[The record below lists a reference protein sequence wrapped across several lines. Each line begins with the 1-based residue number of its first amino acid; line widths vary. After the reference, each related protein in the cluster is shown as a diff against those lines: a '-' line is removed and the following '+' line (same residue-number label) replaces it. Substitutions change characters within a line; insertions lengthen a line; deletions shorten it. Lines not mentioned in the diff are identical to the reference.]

1 MRFGAPEELLWLLLV
16 PGLAFLMWNGNR
28 LARQRLHKLLS
39 PDLLSRLVDSPVTW
53 LRLVRQAGLLLASM
67 CFVLTL
73 ARPQWGVTQETVA
86 FRGRDILIAID
97 TSRSMLAGDVSP
109 SRLGRAKLVAEDLI
123 AALPEE
129 RMGLIAFAGEAEVQ
143 APLTV
148 DHETVIDA
156 INHLDTNSIARG
168 GTDIAAA
175 IRAAELALG
184 QKGKSLRALV
194 LLTDGE
200 ELDEDGVEAARKAAQ
215 SGIRIF
221 TIGIGSPNGTQ
232 IALPNGQMLRDP
244 DGEVVTSKLDEDRLK
259 SIAEATG
266 GFYVRLT
273 STTASQVLTQGL
285 LHLGDANLT
294 NRSLTKPIERYQ
306 WPLAI
311 GLVFLFIAM
320 VTADR
325 LRRASATNGLAPVD
339 PKRSGGAISS
349 RRSPTAAGE
358 GASEARSKIRQPV
371 AILFLSFAL
380 LSVSRGASALDFYRN
395 GDYEAALDLWQD
407 ELKAHPH
414 DPLLNLNAGNA
425 AYRLDKFDDAFDNY
439 SEAMTSPNPSLR
451 ENAYYNGGN
460 ALFKAGDNQEDV
472 ERQLMN
478 YYDAKYLYEQA
489 LDLDPN
495 DAAAKKNLD
504 LLLRRI
510 KEAEEQKKVEQQRQ
524 SSRGTGGQRQ
534 KSGPQNQNDSGKSG
548 QRQDQPNEGNSQSE
562 ENNDGRGENPKS
574 TPKNK
579 EGDLREIQPRDANP
593 PDNQD
598 SQSTQDGKMSREEAM
613 GLLDSLRGEEDHVN
627 LSRRKREKPVNRDW

>member
-1 MRFGAPEELLWLLLV
+1 MKFGAPLELLWLV
-16 PGLAFLMWNGNR
+16 FIPVLAFLMWNGNR
-28 LARQRLHKLLS
+28 LARKRLHKLLS
-39 PDLLSRLVDSPVTW
+39 PDLLPRLVDSPVNW
-53 LRLVRQAGLLLASM
+53 LRLVRQASLLLASAL
-67 CFVLTL
+67 FAFTL
-73 ARPQWGVTQETVA
+73 ARPQWGVIQETVA

-97 TSRSMLAGDVSP
+97 TSRSMLATDVSP

-123 AALPEE
+123 AALPGE
-129 RMGLIAFAGEAEVQ
+129 RIGLIAFAGEADVQ

-148 DHETVIDA
+148 DHDTVIDT

-184 QKGKSLRALV
+184 QKSKTLRALV

-221 TIGIGSPNGTQ
+221 TIGVGTPNGSS
-232 IALPNGQMLRDP
+232 ISLPNGQVLRDR
-244 DGEVVTSKLDEDRLK
+244 DGEVVTSKLDEARLK
-259 SIAEATG
+259 SIAESTG

-294 NRSLTKPIERYQ
+294 SRSLTKPIERYQ

-311 GLVFLFIAM
+311 GLLFLFLAM
-320 VTADR
+320 LTADR
-325 LRRASATNGLAPVD
+325 LRRPSTPL
-339 PKRSGGAISS
+339 
-349 RRSPTAAGE
+349 
-358 GASEARSKIRQPV
+358 RQSTV
-371 AILFLSFAL
+371 LLLFSFAL
-380 LSVSRGASALDFYRN
+380 LSVSRGASALDFYHS

-407 ELKAHPH
+407 ELKSHPH
-414 DPLLNLNAGNA
+414 DPVLNLNAGNA
-425 AYRLDKFDDAFDNY
+425 AYRMDRFDQAFENY
-439 SEAMTSPNPSLR
+439 SEAMNSPNSTLR

-460 ALFKAGDNQEDV
+460 SLFKAGDSQEDV

-489 LDLDPN
+489 LDIDPN
-495 DAAAKKNLD
+495 DADAKKNLD

-510 KEAEEQKKVEQQRQ
+510 KEAEQQKQMEQQRQ
-524 SSRGTGGQRQ
+524 SSRGNGGQRQ
-534 KSGPQNQNDSGKSG
+534 KSGQQNQQNSGKSG
-548 QRQDQPNEGNSQSE
+548 QRQNQPNEGSSE
-562 ENNDGRGENPKS
+562 SNENNDGQSESPNSQPKD
-574 TPKNK
+574 KK
-579 EGDLREIQPRDANP
+579 GDLREIQPRDPNR

-598 SQSTQDGKMSREEAM
+598 NPSTQDGKMSREEAN

-627 LSRRKREKPVNRDW
+627 LARHKREKPVNRDW

>member
-1 MRFGAPEELLWLLLV
+1 MKFGTPEELLWLLFIPV
-16 PGLAFLMWNGNR
+16 LAFLMWNGNR
-28 LARQRLHKLLS
+28 LARKRLHKLLS
-39 PDLLSRLVDSPVTW
+39 PDLLPRLVDSPVNW
-53 LRLVRQAGLLLASM
+53 LRMVRQACLLLASTF
-67 CFVLTL
+67 FVLAL
-73 ARPQWGVTQETVA
+73 ARPQRGVTQETVA

-109 SRLGRAKLVAEDLI
+109 NRLGRAKLVAEDLI

-129 RMGLIAFAGEAEVQ
+129 RVGLIAFAGEAEVQ

-156 INHLDTNSIARG
+156 INHLDTNVIARG
-168 GTDIAAA
+168 GTDIASA

-184 QKGKSLRALV
+184 QKSKSLRALV

-221 TIGIGSPNGTQ
+221 TIGIGSPNGAQ
-232 IALPNGQMLRDP
+232 IALPNGQVLRDRN
-244 DGEVVTSKLDEDRLK
+244 GEVVTSKLDEARLK
-259 SIAEATG
+259 SIAESTG

-273 STTASQVLTQGL
+273 STTATQVLTQSL

-306 WPLAI
+306 WPLGA
-311 GLVFLFIAM
+311 GLLLLFVAM

-325 LRRASATNGLAPVD
+325 LRRASGPL
-339 PKRSGGAISS
+339 
-349 RRSPTAAGE
+349 RRSTA
-358 GASEARSKIRQPV
+358 V
-371 AILFLSFAL
+371 LLFSFAL
-380 LSVSRGASALDFYRN
+380 LSVSQGASPLDFYRS

-425 AYRLDKFDDAFDNY
+425 AYRLDRFDQAFENY
-439 SEAMTSPNPSLR
+439 SEAMNSPNSTLR
-451 ENAYYNGGN
+451 EDAYYNGGN
-460 ALFKAGDNQEDV
+460 SLFKAGDNQEDV
-472 ERQLMN
+472 ERQLMD

-489 LDLDPN
+489 LDIDPN

-510 KEAEEQKKVEQQRQ
+510 KEAEQQKRMEQQRQ
-524 SSRGTGGQRQ
+524 NSRGTGGQRQ
-534 KSGPQNQNDSGKSG
+534 KTGPQNQQDSGKSG
-548 QRQDQPNEGNSQSE
+548 QHQNQPNEGNSESD
-562 ENNDGRGENPKS
+562 ENNDGRSENPSS

-579 EGDLREIQPRDANP
+579 EGDLREIQPRDPNR
-593 PDNQD
+593 PDNQEN
-598 SQSTQDGKMSREEAM
+598 QSTQDGKMTRDEAM

-627 LSRRKREKPVNRDW
+627 LSRRKREKPVTRDW

>member
-1 MRFGAPEELLWLLLV
+1 MKFGTPEELLWLLLI
-16 PGLAFLMWNGNR
+16 PILGFLMWNGNR
-28 LARQRLHKLLS
+28 LARKRLQKLLS
-39 PDLLSRLVDSPVTW
+39 PDLLPRLVDSPIKW
-53 LRLVRQAGLLLASM
+53 LRLVRQISLLLATSF
-67 CFVLTL
+67 FVLAL
-73 ARPQWGVTQETVA
+73 ARPQWGATQETVG
-86 FRGRDILIAID
+86 FRGRDVLIAID
-97 TSRSMLAGDVSP
+97 TSRSMLATDVSP

-129 RMGLIAFAGEAEVQ
+129 RVGSIAFAGEAEVQ

-156 INHLDTNSIARG
+156 INHLDANTIARG

-184 QKGKSLRALV
+184 QKSKSLRALV

-200 ELDEDGVEAARKAAQ
+200 ELDEDGLEAARKAAQ

-221 TIGIGSPNGTQ
+221 TIGIGSPNGSQ
-232 IALPNGQMLRDP
+232 IALPNGQVLRDR
-244 DGEVVTSKLDEDRLK
+244 DGEVVTSKLDEARLK
-259 SIAEATG
+259 SIAESTG

-273 STTASQVLTQGL
+273 STTATQVITQSL

-311 GLVFLFIAM
+311 GLLFLFAAM
-320 VTADR
+320 ITADR
-325 LRRASATNGLAPVD
+325 LRKSSTGLRP
-339 PKRSGGAISS
+339 STAI
-349 RRSPTAAGE
+349 
-358 GASEARSKIRQPV
+358 
-371 AILFLSFAL
+371 ILFCFAL
-380 LSVSRGASALDFYRN
+380 LSVSRGANALDFYRS
-395 GDYEAALDLWQD
+395 GDYEAAFDLWQD
-407 ELKAHPH
+407 ELRTHPH

-425 AYRLDKFDDAFDNY
+425 AYRLEKFDQAFENY
-439 SEAMTSPNPSLR
+439 SEAMNSPNSSLR
-451 ENAYYNGGN
+451 ENAYYNAGN

-489 LDLDPN
+489 LDIDPN

-510 KEAEEQKKVEQQRQ
+510 KEAEEQKKTEQQRQ

-534 KSGPQNQNDSGKSG
+534 KTGPQDKKDSGKSG
-548 QRQDQPNEGNSQSE
+548 QRQNEPNDSNSDSDDNHDGQAEKQS
-562 ENNDGRGENPKS
+562 PS
-574 TPKNK
+574 PKNK
-579 EGDLREIQPRDANP
+579 DGDLREIQPRDANP
-593 PDNQD
+593 PEGQD
-598 SQSTQDGKMSREEAM
+598 GQRAQDGKMSRDEAM

-627 LSRRKREKPVNRDW
+627 LSRRKREKPVTRDW

>member
-1 MRFGAPEELLWLLLV
+1 MRFGAPAELLWLLCV

-28 LARQRLHKLLS
+28 LARQRLRKLLS
-39 PDLLSRLVDSPVTW
+39 PDLLARLVDSPVTW
-53 LRLVRQAGLLLASM
+53 LRLVRQACLLLASLF
-67 CFVLTL
+67 FVLTL

-109 SRLGRAKLVAEDLI
+109 SRLGRSKLVAEDLI
-123 AALPEE
+123 TALPEE
-129 RMGLIAFAGEAEVQ
+129 RMGLIAFAGEAEVE

-200 ELDEDGVEAARKAAQ
+200 ELDEDGVEEARKAAQ

-221 TIGIGSPNGTQ
+221 TIGIGSANGSE
-232 IALPNGQMLRDP
+232 IPLPDGQLLRDR
-244 DGEVVTSKLDEDRLK
+244 DGEVVTSKLDENRLK

-285 LHLGDANLT
+285 LHLGDGNLT
-294 NRSLTKPIERYQ
+294 NRSLTKPIDRYQ

-311 GLVFLFIAM
+311 GLLFLFIAM
-320 VTADR
+320 VTTDR
-325 LRRASATNGLAPVD
+325 LRRAPVPPGLVPVA
-339 PKRSGGAISS
+339 PKRSSG
-349 RRSPTAAGE
+349 R
-358 GASEARSKIRQPV
+358 SEAHSTIRQS
-371 AILFLSFAL
+371 AALLLFSFAL
-380 LSVSRGASALDFYRN
+380 LSVTRGANALDFYRN

-425 AYRLDKFDDAFDNY
+425 AYRLDKFDDAFESY
-439 SEAMTSPNPSLR
+439 SEAMTSSNLSLR

-510 KEAEEQKKVEQQRQ
+510 KEAEQQKKVEQQRQ
-524 SSRGTGGQRQ
+524 NSRGTGGQRQ
-534 KSGPQNQNDSGKSG
+534 KSGPQNQANSGKSG
-548 QRQDQPNEGNSQSE
+548 QQQNQPNEGNSQSE
-562 ENNDGRGENPKS
+562 ENNDGQGQNPKS

-579 EGDLREIQPRDANP
+579 DGDLREIQPRDANP
-593 PDNQD
+593 PNSQD
-598 SQSTQDGKMSREEAM
+598 SQSSQDGKMNRDEAT

-627 LSRRKREKPVNRDW
+627 LSRRKREKPVTRDW

>member
-1 MRFGAPEELLWLLLV
+1 MKFGAPEELLWLLLI
-16 PGLAFLMWNGNR
+16 PALAFLMWNGNR
-28 LARQRLHKLLS
+28 LARQRLRKLLS
-39 PDLLSRLVDSPVTW
+39 PDLLSRLVESPVKW
-53 LRLVRQAGLLLASM
+53 LRMVRQACLLLASTL
-67 CFVLTL
+67 FVLAL
-73 ARPQWGVTQETVA
+73 SRPQWGVTQETVA

-97 TSRSMLAGDVSP
+97 TSRSMLAKDVSP

-123 AALPEE
+123 AALSEE
-129 RMGLIAFAGEAEVQ
+129 RIGLIAFAGEAEVE

-156 INHLDTNSIARG
+156 INHLDTNSVARG

-184 QKGKSLRALV
+184 QKSKSLRALV

-221 TIGIGSPNGTQ
+221 TIGIGSPNGAEIT
-232 IALPNGQMLRDP
+232 LPNGQVLRDR
-244 DGEVVTSKLDEDRLK
+244 DGEIVTSKLDEARLK
-259 SIAEATG
+259 SIAESTG

-311 GLVFLFIAM
+311 GLLFLFIGM

-325 LRRASATNGLAPVD
+325 LKRASAPL
-339 PKRSGGAISS
+339 RQS
-349 RRSPTAAGE
+349 AA
-358 GASEARSKIRQPV
+358 
-371 AILFLSFAL
+371 LFLLSFAL
-380 LSVSRGASALDFYRN
+380 LSVSRGASPLDFYRS

-425 AYRLDKFDDAFDNY
+425 AYRLDRFDQAFENY
-439 SEAMTSPNPSLR
+439 SEAMNSPNSTLR

-460 ALFKAGDNQEDV
+460 SLFKAGDNQEDV

-489 LDLDPN
+489 LDIDPN

-510 KEAEEQKKVEQQRQ
+510 KQAEQQKRMAQQQQ

-534 KSGPQNQNDSGKSG
+534 KSGSQNQQDSGKSG
-548 QRQDQPNEGNSQSE
+548 QRQNQPDEGNSQPD
-562 ENNDGRGENPKS
+562 ENSDGQGESPNS

-579 EGDLREIQPRDANP
+579 EGDLRELQPRDPNR
-593 PDNQD
+593 PDGQD
-598 SQSTQDGKMSREEAM
+598 SQSSQDGKMSREEAM

-627 LSRRKREKPVNRDW
+627 LSRHKRERPVTRDW

>member
-1 MRFGAPEELLWLLLV
+1 MKFGAPGELLWLLLIPV
-16 PGLAFLMWNGNR
+16 LAFLMWNGNR
-28 LARQRLHKLLS
+28 LARKRLHKLLS
-39 PDLLSRLVDSPVTW
+39 PELLSRLVDSPVNW
-53 LRLVRQAGLLLASM
+53 LRMVRQASLLLASTL
-67 CFVLTL
+67 FVLAL
-73 ARPQWGVTQETVA
+73 SRPQWGVTQETVA

-97 TSRSMLAGDVSP
+97 TSRRMLATDVPP
-109 SRLGRAKLVAEDLI
+109 SRLGGAKLVAEDLI

-129 RMGLIAFAGEAEVQ
+129 RIGLIAFAGEADVQ

-148 DHETVIDA
+148 DHDTVIDT

-168 GTDIAAA
+168 GTNMRAA

-184 QKGKSLRALV
+184 QKSKSLRALV

-221 TIGIGSPNGTQ
+221 TIGIGSPHGARNT
-232 IALPNGQMLRDP
+232 LPNGQVLRDR
-244 DGEVVTSKLDEDRLK
+244 DGEVVTSKLDEARLK
-259 SIAEATG
+259 SIAESTG
-266 GFYVRLT
+266 GFYVRVT
-273 STTASQVLTQGL
+273 STTASQVLTPGL
-285 LHLGDANLT
+285 LHFGDANPP
-294 NRSLTKPIERYQ
+294 NGSLTKPIERYQ

-311 GLVFLFIAM
+311 GLLFLFIGM

-325 LRRASATNGLAPVD
+325 LKRASAPNGLAPVA
-339 PKRSGGAISS
+339 PKRSGG
-349 RRSPTAAGE
+349 R
-358 GASEARSKIRQPV
+358 SEARSTIRQST
-371 AILFLSFAL
+371 AILLFSFAL
-380 LSVSRGASALDFYRN
+380 LSVSRGASPLDFYRS

-425 AYRLDKFDDAFDNY
+425 AYRLDRFDQAFDNY
-439 SEAMTSPNPSLR
+439 SEAMNSPNSTLR

-460 ALFKAGDNQEDV
+460 SLFKSGDNQEDV

-489 LDLDPN
+489 LDIDPN

-510 KEAEEQKKVEQQRQ
+510 KEAEQQKRMAQQQQ

-534 KSGPQNQNDSGKSG
+534 KSGPQNQQNSGKSR
-548 QRQDQPNEGNSQSE
+548 QRQNQPNEGNSQPDQ
-562 ENNDGRGENPKS
+562 NNDGQSESPNS

-579 EGDLREIQPRDANP
+579 EGDLRELQPRDPNR

-598 SQSTQDGKMSREEAM
+598 SQSTQDGKMSQNEAM
-613 GLLDSLRGEEDHVN
+613 GLLDSLQGEEDHVN
-627 LSRRKREKPVNRDW
+627 LSKHKRAKPVTRH

>member
-1 MRFGAPEELLWLLLV
+1 MKFGAPEELLWLLLIPV
-16 PGLAFLMWNGNR
+16 LAFLMWNGNR
-28 LARQRLHKLLS
+28 LARKRLHKLLS
-39 PDLLSRLVDSPVTW
+39 PELLSRLVDSPVNW
-53 LRLVRQAGLLLASM
+53 LRMVRQACLLVASTL
-67 CFVLTL
+67 FVLAL

-97 TSRSMLAGDVSP
+97 TSRSMLAGDVTP
-109 SRLGRAKLVAEDLI
+109 NRLGRAKLVAEDLI

-129 RMGLIAFAGEAEVQ
+129 RVGLIAFAGEADVQ

-184 QKGKSLRALV
+184 QKSKSLRALV

-221 TIGIGSPNGTQ
+221 TIGIGSPNGARIT
-232 IALPNGQMLRDP
+232 LPNGQVLRDR
-244 DGEVVTSKLDEDRLK
+244 DGEVVTSKLDEARLK
-259 SIAEATG
+259 SIAESTG

-311 GLVFLFIAM
+311 GLLFLFIGM

-325 LRRASATNGLAPVD
+325 LKRASAPNGLAPVA
-339 PKRSGGAISS
+339 PKRSGG
-349 RRSPTAAGE
+349 R
-358 GASEARSKIRQPV
+358 SEARSTIRQST
-371 AILFLSFAL
+371 AILLFSFAL
-380 LSVSRGASALDFYRN
+380 LSVSRGASPLDFYRS

-425 AYRLDKFDDAFDNY
+425 AYRLDRFDQAFDNY
-439 SEAMTSPNPSLR
+439 SEAMNSPNSTLR

-460 ALFKAGDNQEDV
+460 SLFKSGDNQEDV

-489 LDLDPN
+489 LDIDPN

-510 KEAEEQKKVEQQRQ
+510 KEAEQQKRMAQQQQ

-534 KSGPQNQNDSGKSG
+534 KSGPQNQQNSGKSG
-548 QRQDQPNEGNSQSE
+548 QRQNQPNEGNSGPD
-562 ENNDGRGENPKS
+562 ENNDGQSESPSS

-579 EGDLREIQPRDANP
+579 EGDLRELQPRDPNR
-593 PDNQD
+593 PDSQD

-613 GLLDSLRGEEDHVN
+613 GLLDSLHGEEDHVN
-627 LSRRKREKPVNRDW
+627 LSRHKRDRPVTRDW

>member
-1 MRFGAPEELLWLLLV
+1 
-16 PGLAFLMWNGNR
+16 
-28 LARQRLHKLLS
+28 
-39 PDLLSRLVDSPVTW
+39 
-53 LRLVRQAGLLLASM
+53 
-67 CFVLTL
+67 
-73 ARPQWGVTQETVA
+73 
-86 FRGRDILIAID
+86 
-97 TSRSMLAGDVSP
+97 MLAGDVSP
-109 SRLGRAKLVAEDLI
+109 NRLGRAKLVAEDLI
-123 AALPEE
+123 SALPAE
-129 RMGLIAFAGEAEVQ
+129 RIGLIAFAGEADVQ

-168 GTDIAAA
+168 GTDIASA

-184 QKGKSLRALV
+184 QKSKSLRALV

-200 ELDEDGVEAARKAAQ
+200 ELDEDGVEAAGKAAQ

-221 TIGIGSPNGTQ
+221 TIGIGSPNGSQ
-232 IALPNGQMLRDP
+232 ITLPNGQLLRDR
-244 DGEVVTSKLDEDRLK
+244 DGEAVTSKLDEARLK
-259 SIAEATG
+259 SIAESTG

-306 WPLAI
+306 WPLAV
-311 GLVFLFIAM
+311 GLLFLFLAM
-320 VTADR
+320 ITTDR
-325 LRRASATNGLAPVD
+325 LKRASAPL
-339 PKRSGGAISS
+339 
-349 RRSPTAAGE
+349 
-358 GASEARSKIRQPV
+358 RQSIPFL
-371 AILFLSFAL
+371 LFSLAL
-380 LSVSRGASALDFYRN
+380 LSVSRAASPLEFYRS

-407 ELKAHPH
+407 ELKTHPH

-425 AYRLDKFDDAFDNY
+425 AYRLDRFDQAFENY
-439 SEAMTSPNPSLR
+439 SEAMNSPTSALR

-460 ALFKAGDNQEDV
+460 SLFKAGDNQEDV

-489 LDLDPN
+489 LDIDPN

-510 KEAEEQKKVEQQRQ
+510 KEAEQQKRVEQQRQ

-534 KSGPQNQNDSGKSG
+534 KSGPQNQTDSGKSG
-548 QRQDQPNEGNSQSE
+548 QRQNQPNEGNSESD
-562 ENNDGRGENPKS
+562 ENNDGRSENQNSK
-574 TPKNK
+574 PKNK
-579 EGDLREIQPRDANP
+579 EGDLRELQPRDPNR

-598 SQSTQDGKMSREEAM
+598 SQSTQDGKMNREEAM

-627 LSRRKREKPVNRDW
+627 LSRHKRERPVTRDW

>member
-1 MRFGAPEELLWLLLV
+1 LEKDSMKFGAPGELLWLLLIPV
-16 PGLAFLMWNGNR
+16 LAFLMWNGNR
-28 LARQRLHKLLS
+28 LARKRLHKLLS
-39 PDLLSRLVDSPVTW
+39 PDLLPRLVDSPVNW
-53 LRLVRQAGLLLASM
+53 LRMVRQACLLLASTL
-67 CFVLTL
+67 FVLTL

-97 TSRSMLAGDVSP
+97 TSRSMLATDVSP

-129 RMGLIAFAGEAEVQ
+129 RIGLIAFAGEADVQ

-148 DHETVIDA
+148 DHDTVIDT
-156 INHLDTNSIARG
+156 INHLDTNTIARG

-184 QKGKSLRALV
+184 QKSKSLRALV

-221 TIGIGSPNGTQ
+221 TIGIGSPNGSQ
-232 IALPNGQMLRDP
+232 ITLPNGQVLRDR
-244 DGEVVTSKLDEDRLK
+244 DGEVVTSKLDETRLK
-259 SIAEATG
+259 SIAESTG

-294 NRSLTKPIERYQ
+294 NRSLTRPIERYQ
-306 WPLAI
+306 WPLAF
-311 GLVFLFIAM
+311 GLLFLFLAM

-325 LRRASATNGLAPVD
+325 LRRASTPL
-339 PKRSGGAISS
+339 RQT
-349 RRSPTAAGE
+349 TALL
-358 GASEARSKIRQPV
+358 
-371 AILFLSFAL
+371 LFSFAL
-380 LSVSRGASALDFYRN
+380 LSVGRGASALDFYRS

-407 ELKAHPH
+407 ELKTHPH
-414 DPLLNLNAGNA
+414 DPLVNLNAGNA
-425 AYRLDKFDDAFDNY
+425 AYRLDRFDQAFENY
-439 SEAMTSPNPSLR
+439 SEAMNSSNSTLR

-460 ALFKAGDNQEDV
+460 SLFKAGDNQEDV

-489 LDLDPN
+489 LDIDRN

-510 KEAEEQKKVEQQRQ
+510 KEAEQQKQMEQQRQ
-524 SSRGTGGQRQ
+524 NSRGNGGQRQ
-534 KSGPQNQNDSGKSG
+534 KSGPQNQQDSRKSG
-548 QRQDQPNEGNSQSE
+548 QRQNQPNEGNSQSD
-562 ENNDGRGENPKS
+562 ENNDGQGESPNS
-574 TPKNK
+574 TPKDK
-579 EGDLREIQPRDANP
+579 KGDLREIQPRDPNR

-598 SQSTQDGKMSREEAM
+598 SQSNQDGKMSREEAN

-627 LSRRKREKPVNRDW
+627 LSRHKREKPVTRDW

>member
-1 MRFGAPEELLWLLLV
+1 MKFGAPGELLWLLLIPV
-16 PGLAFLMWNGNR
+16 LAFLMWNGNR
-28 LARQRLHKLLS
+28 LARKRLHKLLS
-39 PDLLSRLVDSPVTW
+39 PELLSRLVDSPVNW
-53 LRLVRQAGLLLASM
+53 LRMVRQACLLLASTL
-67 CFVLTL
+67 FVLTL

-97 TSRSMLAGDVSP
+97 ASRSMLAADVSP

-123 AALPEE
+123 GALPGE
-129 RMGLIAFAGEAEVQ
+129 RIGLVAFAGEAEVQ

-148 DHETVIDA
+148 DHETVIDT

-175 IRAAELALG
+175 IRASELALG
-184 QKGKSLRALV
+184 QKSKSLRAVV

-200 ELDEDGVEAARKAAQ
+200 ELDEDGVAAARKAAQ

-221 TIGIGSPNGTQ
+221 TIGIGSPNGSQ
-232 IALPNGQMLRDP
+232 ITLPNGQVLRDR
-244 DGEVVTSKLDEDRLK
+244 DGEVVTSKLDEARLK
-259 SIAEATG
+259 SIAESTG

-273 STTASQVLTQGL
+273 STTASQVLAQGL

-306 WPLAI
+306 WPLAF
-311 GLVFLFIAM
+311 GLLFLFLAM

-325 LRRASATNGLAPVD
+325 LRRASTPL
-339 PKRSGGAISS
+339 RQS
-349 RRSPTAAGE
+349 TALL
-358 GASEARSKIRQPV
+358 
-371 AILFLSFAL
+371 LFSFAL
-380 LSVSRGASALDFYRN
+380 LNVSRGASALDFYRS

-414 DPLLNLNAGNA
+414 DPLVNLNAGNA
-425 AYRLDKFDDAFDNY
+425 AYRLDRYDQAFENY
-439 SEAMTSPNPSLR
+439 SEAMNSPNSTLR

-460 ALFKAGDNQEDV
+460 SLFKAGDNQEDV

-489 LDLDPN
+489 LDIDPN

-510 KEAEEQKKVEQQRQ
+510 KEAEQQKQMEQQRQ
-524 SSRGTGGQRQ
+524 NSRGTGGQRQ
-534 KSGPQNQNDSGKSG
+534 KSGPQNQQDSGKSG
-548 QRQDQPNEGNSQSE
+548 QRQDQPNEGNSESD
-562 ENNDGRGENPKS
+562 ENNDGRSERPNS

-579 EGDLREIQPRDANP
+579 KGDLREIQPRDPNQ

-598 SQSTQDGKMSREEAM
+598 SQSTQDGKMSREEAN

-627 LSRRKREKPVNRDW
+627 LSRHKREKPVTRDW